1 MDTPSETSIL
11 WTLIIS
17 SALARNG
24 CLGNKIST
32 HTIPF
37 FHSYRKAETL
47 NETRRLFR
55 SHSYAYNNSKILNDF
70 KKKKVEIL
78 QFPSI

>member
-32 HTIPF
+32 IEPVDVP
-37 FHSYRKAETL
+37 AGIGE
-47 NETRRLFR
+47 
-55 SHSYAYNNSKILNDF
+55 D
-70 KKKKVEIL
+70 KVDMGDI
-78 QFPSI
+78 FTKPD

>member
-24 CLGNKIST
+24 CLGNKIL
-32 HTIPF
+32 TIEWLDA
-37 FHSYRKAETL
+37 SLIVAIETDII
-47 NETRRLFR
+47 EESMVKF
-55 SHSYAYNNSKILNDF
+55 
-70 KKKKVEIL
+70 
-78 QFPSI
+78 SIDVYLKLMLI